1 MTSVLRAPLL
11 LPLAAALVA
20 TTLSGYLMIPS
31 ATELPIHW
39 GIDGKPDAFW
49 PRDRALLTAPLGA
62 TVVLVLMAFADR
74 FAPGRQAGRHLVVA
88 ASIGIL
94 ALFVA
99 IQTVIVLI
107 GLGFDVSMVNV
118 IAFAMGL
125 LSVVIG
131 NVMPKSQPNGFA
143 GLRLPWTLA
152 DPANWAAT
160 HRLTGKLMMAA
171 GILLMLAALALNAG
185 PLLAVVTIA
194 AFMLPFAVGSLYSYI
209 FSRRQGQP
217 SRR

>member
-1 MTSVLRAPLL
+1 MTSVLRSPLV

-20 TTLSGYLMIPS
+20 TTIAGYLMIPS

-49 PRDRALLTAPLGA
+49 PRDRALLTAPVGA
-62 TVVLVLMAFADR
+62 TVVLALMALTER
-74 FAPGRQAGRHLVVA
+74 FAPGRQAGRHVVA
-88 ASIGIL
+88 AASTGIL
-94 ALFVA
+94 ALFMA

-107 GLGFDVSMVNV
+107 GLGFDISMVNV

-131 NVMPKSQPNGFA
+131 NVMPKSQPNGIA

-152 DPANWAAT
+152 DPANWVAT
-160 HRLTGKLMMAA
+160 HRLTGRLMLVS
-171 GILLMLAALALNAG
+171 GSLLMLAALALNAG
-185 PLLAVVTIA
+185 PLLAAVTIA
-194 AFMLPFAVGSLYSYI
+194 AFMLPFAVGGLYSYI
-209 FSRRQGQP
+209 FSRRQGHP

>member
-1 MTSVLRAPLL
+1 MTSVLRSPLV

-20 TTLSGYLMIPS
+20 TTLAGYLMILPGS
-31 ATELPIHW
+31 ELPIHW
-39 GIDGKPDAFW
+39 GVDGKPDGFW
-49 PRDRALLTAPLGA
+49 PRDRALLMAPISA
-62 TVVLVLMAFADR
+62 TIVLALVAFADR
-74 FAPGRQAGRHLVVA
+74 FAPGRQAGHHVA
-88 ASIGIL
+88 AAASTGVL
-94 ALFVA
+94 ALFTA

-107 GLGFDVSMVNV
+107 GLGIDVSMVRV

-160 HRLTGKLMMAA
+160 HRLTGRLMLIS
-171 GILLMLAALALNAG
+171 GIMLMLAALALTAG
-185 PLLAVVTIA
+185 PWLAAIAIA
-194 AFMLPFAVGSLYSYI
+194 AFVLPFVVGSLYSYI
-209 FSRRQGQP
+209 LSRRQGQP
-217 SRR
+217 SPR

>member
-1 MTSVLRAPLL
+1 MTSVLRSPLV

-20 TTLSGYLMIPS
+20 TTLAGYLMVPPG
-31 ATELPIHW
+31 TELPIHW
-39 GIDGKPDAFW
+39 GVNGSPDGFW
-49 PRDRALLTAPLGA
+49 PRDRALLMAPIGA
-62 TVVLVLMAFADR
+62 AVVLALMAFADR
-74 FAPGRQAGRHLVVA
+74 FAPRRQAGRHVA
-88 ASIGIL
+88 AAASTGIL
-94 ALFVA
+94 ALFTA

-107 GLGFDVSMVNV
+107 GLGVDVSMVRV

-143 GLRLPWTLA
+143 GLHLPWTLA

-160 HRLTGKLMMAA
+160 HRLTGRLMLIS
-171 GILLMLAALALNAG
+171 GITLMLAALALNAG
-185 PLLAVVTIA
+185 PLLAVVTIV
-194 AFMLPFAVGSLYSYI
+194 AFVLPFVAGSLYSYI